1 MSDQS
6 KILLLEPEPFV
17 RDTLRLRLLSKGHQV
32 LTADTGEECLRA
44 LKTANVDLII
54 MEIALDD
61 MDGYEVCQKLAGWE
75 RTKDIPIIILTS
87 KRDTPKNRF
96 MYNTWAKE
104 YFTKPFSPNAVMKAA
119 DKLLSSSRKK

>member
-17 RDTLRLRLLSKGHQV
+17 RDTLRLRLLSKGHRV
-32 LTADTGEECLRA
+32 LTADTGEECLRT

-61 MDGYEVCQKLAGWE
+61 MDGYEVCQNLAGWE
-75 RTKDIPIIILTS
+75 RTKKIPIIILTS
-87 KRDTPKNRF
+87 QPDTPKNRF
-96 MYNTWAKE
+96 MYNAWAKE
-104 YFTKPFSPNAVMKAA
+104 YFTKPFSPNVIMKAA
-119 DKLLSSSRKK
+119 DKLLSGK